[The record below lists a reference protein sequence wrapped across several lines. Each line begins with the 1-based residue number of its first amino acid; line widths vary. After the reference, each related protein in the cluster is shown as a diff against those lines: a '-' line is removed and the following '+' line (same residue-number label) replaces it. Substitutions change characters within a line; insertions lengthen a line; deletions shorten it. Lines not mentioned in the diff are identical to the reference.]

1 MRKIITTAL
10 FAAILLFST
19 ASFANPCTAAVTVS
33 PSGAFQ
39 FPNSGSSSQFFVNTG
54 GNGAGVSC
62 TWSGS
67 NPSWISIS
75 PASGGGGSTF
85 NFTVGLTVFANP
97 NLAPRSGAI
106 TITQIDQTFVTVPV
120 NQDAATGD
128 FQISANPTS
137 ITATKGNNVSTA
149 LSISR
154 SGGFTGAVSLTA
166 SGQPSGVTIGFSPSS
181 VTGSSSTMTAT
192 VASGAPTG
200 NFPITI
206 TGTNGNVARTTTVT
220 LVIQPVCG
228 VDVCATMLS
237 DGTFEVLGSGGNVLW
252 STNATGG
259 QIAKIGDDGNF
270 AVYQVVWLAGTYVN
284 PPSPGPF
291 APESCAFA
299 TLLHAPQTIPSGQC
313 IASPNRQYILYM
325 APDGNFFIY
334 NYATGTG
341 TWGPGTFGHPGA
353 FASFQ
358 ADGNLVVLDSTGT
371 VALWN
376 SATYGTGATLLDMEN
391 DGRAILYKPV
401 FQSFTSQGFSTVNL
415 IHPSCDVGTGTCI
428 TGVLGAGQCFVSP
441 NGRYQL
447 LLQSNGELVLS
458 DLSVTPATVLWQRP

>member
-1 MRKIITTAL
+1 MRKITIAGL
-10 FAAILLFST
+10 FAALLLLST
-19 ASFANPCTAAVTVS
+19 SSFANPCTVAITVS

-39 FPNSGSSSQFFVNTG
+39 FPNSGGSSQFFVNTG
-54 GNGAGVSC
+54 GNGAGLSC

-67 NPSWISIS
+67 NTPGISIS

-85 NFTVGLTVFANP
+85 QTTVGLTVFANP
-97 NLAPRSGAI
+97 NLAPRNGSV
-106 TITQIDQTFVTVPV
+106 TITQIDQTFVTIPV

-137 ITATKGNNVSTA
+137 ITSAKGSNASTA
-149 LSISR
+149 LSITR
-154 SGGFTGAVSLTA
+154 SGGFTGTVSLTA
-166 SGQPSGVTIGFSPSS
+166 SGQPSGVTIGFSPNG

-200 NFPITI
+200 NFPITV
-206 TGTNGNVARTTTVT
+206 TGSNGNVARTTTVM

-228 VDVCATMLS
+228 SDVCATMLS

-252 STNATGG
+252 TTGATGG
-259 QIAKIGDDGNF
+259 SIAKIGDDGNF
-270 AVYQVVWLAGTYVN
+270 AVYKVIWLAGTYVN
-284 PPSPGPF
+284 PPAPGPF

-341 TWGPGTFGHPGA
+341 TWGPGTYNHPGA
-353 FASFQ
+353 FAYLQ
-358 ADGNLVVLDSTGT
+358 TDGNFVVYDSTGT

-401 FQSFTSQGFSTVNL
+401 FQSFTSQGWNTINL
-415 IHPSCDVGTGTCI
+415 IHPSCDVGTGTGI
-428 TGVLGAGQCFVSP
+428 TGVLGVGQCFVSP
-441 NGRYQL
+441 DGRYQL
-447 LLQSNGELVLS
+447 LLQANGELVLS
-458 DLSVTPATVLWQRP
+458 DLSVTPNTVLWHVP